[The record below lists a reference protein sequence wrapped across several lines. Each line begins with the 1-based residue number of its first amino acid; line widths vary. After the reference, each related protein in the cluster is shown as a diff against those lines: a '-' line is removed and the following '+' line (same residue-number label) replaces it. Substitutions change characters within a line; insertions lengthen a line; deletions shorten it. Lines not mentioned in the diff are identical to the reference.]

1 MVCFS
6 RDHKSC
12 FGIGRATP
20 IHRSGPPPGSLQ
32 RVQQVR
38 RSRSDCCHLL
48 VAGFG
53 VATLFHVHRT
63 PRPSPEPE
71 VRLLCGMLRGRGT
84 RSPRAP
90 LPALYPTSRIQKFCQ
105 SVRLDRTA
113 ERCVPWEVLFQIP
126 RLILFLPE
134 RPSCPCQFLKLTTRL
149 APKKAH
155 LRGGGQTLDPP
166 LHPLGQFLCLVL
178 PQPSLP

>member
-1 MVCFS
+1 MSPHSPPCLIPGIRRPTPAPRPLHSISNSARPHPGRVLAAHWPYQLSAATAPGFRLVCFS
-6 RDHKSC
+6 RDYKSC

-90 LPALYPTSRIQKFCQ
+90 LPALYPT
-105 SVRLDRTA
+105 
-113 ERCVPWEVLFQIP
+113 
-126 RLILFLPE
+126 
-134 RPSCPCQFLKLTTRL
+134 
-149 APKKAH
+149 
-155 LRGGGQTLDPP
+155 
-166 LHPLGQFLCLVL
+166 
-178 PQPSLP
+178 